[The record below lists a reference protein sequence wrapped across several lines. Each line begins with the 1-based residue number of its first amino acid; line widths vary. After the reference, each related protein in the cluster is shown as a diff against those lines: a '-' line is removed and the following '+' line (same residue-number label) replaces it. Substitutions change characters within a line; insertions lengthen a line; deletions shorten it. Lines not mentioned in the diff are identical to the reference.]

1 MFMKTKLL
9 YIWQD
14 VVGLKD
20 LLTSIFLSV
29 TLTMVGFFLAPSNNQ
44 TLQLLLGLVGALLAF
59 FINAKRIQ
67 PKRIIQKEVRGD
79 SDK

>member
-1 MFMKTKLL
+1 MKTKLL

-14 VVGLKD
+14 VVGLND

-44 TLQLLLGLVGALLAF
+44 TLQLLLGLAGALLAF

>member
-1 MFMKTKLL
+1 MKTKLL

>member
-1 MFMKTKLL
+1 MKTKLL

-14 VVGLKD
+14 VVGLND

-29 TLTMVGFFLAPSNNQ
+29 TLTMVGFFLAPSSNQ
-44 TLQLLLGLVGALLAF
+44 TLQLLLGLAGALLAF

-67 PKRIIQKEVRGD
+67 PKRVIQKEARGD